1 MNNKKTRSSF
11 KPGIIMMAIFIIYT
25 IAVKFVNV
33 KDIGPLNS
41 KVGFATLNNF
51 YRHILDFNNFW
62 YKISEFFGYLT
73 ILIAVFF
80 VIVAVVQLIQRK
92 SIWRIDKNIIS
103 LGGFYAAVMLLYV
116 FFEKVIINY
125 RPVILDE
132 GLEASFP
139 SSHTVLAICIT
150 GSAVFQFRKY
160 FKNKEKRRCAYII
173 VIFIGA
179 MTVAGRV
186 LSGVHWV
193 SDIIGGI
200 ILSIAMLL
208 LYKAVF
214 VNIEIREKNLI
225 RKNRII

>member
-1 MNNKKTRSSF
+1 MNNKKTRNSF
-11 KPGIIMMAIFIIYT
+11 KPGAIMMIVFIIYT
-25 IAVKFVNV
+25 IAVKFINV
-33 KDIGPLNS
+33 KEIGPQDS
-41 KVGFATLNNF
+41 KVGFATLNGF
-51 YRHILDFNNFW
+51 YYNVLKFNNFW

-80 VIVAVVQLIQRK
+80 VVVAVVQLIQRK
-92 SIWRIDKNIIS
+92 SIWRVDKNIIT
-103 LGGFYAAVMLLYV
+103 LGVFYAAVMLLYV

-139 SSHTVLAICIT
+139 SSHTMLAICIT
-150 GSAVFQFRKY
+150 GSAIFQFRKY
-160 FKNKEKRRCAYII
+160 FKNREKRRCAYIV

-179 MTVAGRV
+179 MTVAGRI
-186 LSGVHWV
+186 LSGVHWI

-214 VNIEIREKNLI
+214 VNIEIREKNFI
-225 RKNRII
+225 RKNRIY